1 MIMTHIMIEDNS
13 PEGKWLLELIKGHK
27 CVTVLGKDEASFQ
40 EAAKA
45 CNAAPVEAFTTELK
59 RQINEHFDK
68 NA

>member
-1 MIMTHIMIEDNS
+1 MTHIMIEDS
-13 PEGKWLLELIKGHK
+13 TPEGKWLLELIKGHK
-27 CVTVLGKDEASFQ
+27 SVTVLEKEHASFK

-45 CNAAPVEAFTTELK
+45 CNAVPVDGFTAELK

>member
-1 MIMTHIMIEDNS
+1 MTHIMIEDS
-13 PEGKWLLELIKGHK
+13 TPEGKWLLELIKEHK
-27 CVTVLGKDEASFQ
+27 CVTVLGKDKASFK

-45 CNAAPVEAFTTELK
+45 CNAAPVEVFTVELK

>member
-1 MIMTHIMIEDNS
+1 MTHIMIEDS
-13 PEGKWLLELIKGHK
+13 TPEGKWLLELIKEHK
-27 CVTVLGKDEASFQ
+27 CVTVLGSEKKSFR

-45 CNAAPVEAFTTELK
+45 SNARPVEVFTTELK

>member
-1 MIMTHIMIEDNS
+1 MTHIMIEDNT

-27 CVTVLGKDEASFQ
+27 SVTVIGKEKSSFE

-45 CNAAPVEAFTTELK
+45 CNAVPVEVFTTELK
-59 RQINEHFDK
+59 RQINEYCDK

>member
-1 MIMTHIMIEDNS
+1 MTHIMIEDNS

-27 CVTVLGKDEASFQ
+27 CVTVLESEKNNFK

-45 CNAAPVEAFTTELK
+45 SNARSVEVFTAELK

>member
-1 MIMTHIMIEDNS
+1 MTHIMIEDSS

-27 CVTVLGKDEASFQ
+27 CVTVLGKEKQGFKDAV
-40 EAAKA
+40 KA
-45 CNAAPVEAFTTELK
+45 CNAVPVEAFTAELK

>member
-1 MIMTHIMIEDNS
+1 MTHVMIEDSS

-27 CVTVLGKDEASFQ
+27 CVTVLGKGKTSFQ

-45 CNAAPVEAFTTELK
+45 CKAVSVEAFTTEVK
-59 RQINEHFDK
+59 RQINEHLDN